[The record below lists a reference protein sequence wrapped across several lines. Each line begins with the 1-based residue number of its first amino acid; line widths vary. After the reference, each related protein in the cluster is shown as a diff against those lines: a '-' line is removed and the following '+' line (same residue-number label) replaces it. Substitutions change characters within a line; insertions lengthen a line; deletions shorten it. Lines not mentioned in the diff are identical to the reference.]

1 MAKGRTSKEG
11 KAMIRMVKQLLH
23 VTATSTQLAERLMET
38 VEEEVWRQQ
47 FIRYLEDAKRQ
58 YQLWQYI
65 HYLLAGTYEE
75 SDREEAV
82 HAFFSEL
89 LHRLCLQEWKK
100 AMLCHKAREGLS
112 GAAQKASDHVLQQAM
127 QYSRLFFMM
136 AQTQLVPQ
144 IER

>member
-11 KAMIRMVKQLLH
+11 KAMIRMVKQLLQ
-23 VTATSTQLAERLMET
+23 VTATSAQMAERLMET
-38 VEEEVWRQQ
+38 VEEETWRQQ

-65 HYLLAGTYEE
+65 HYLLVGTYEE

-82 HAFFSEL
+82 HAFSSEL
-89 LHRLCLQEWKK
+89 LHRLCLHEWKK
-100 AMLCHKAREGLS
+100 AMLCRKAREGLS
-112 GAAQKASDHVLQQAM
+112 GAVQKAADHVLQQAM